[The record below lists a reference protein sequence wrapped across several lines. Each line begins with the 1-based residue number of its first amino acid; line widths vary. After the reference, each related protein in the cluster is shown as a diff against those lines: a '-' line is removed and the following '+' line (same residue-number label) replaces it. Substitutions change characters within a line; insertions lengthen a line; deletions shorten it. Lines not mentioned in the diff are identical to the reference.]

1 MKKLLLLLCAFMAS
15 ISGAWAQ
22 VAAPTTAP
30 DDPDPAP
37 VARKVAVVYSNYFGV
52 GLRDYNAAWGGGPV
66 DGAQWTAIEEPVIT
80 GTRKVLHV
88 TGTAFTQRLKTSNG
102 NNNVNPV
109 SAGYTKVHVYVYPMS
124 ATTVY
129 IYKDGGWSDADKQSK
144 AVSPGQWNLVEFD
157 VPATWTKDYFGVA
170 LKNGEDL
177 ETEFYMDDFYFT
189 NDDSYVD
196 NVQTFGSFELPNY
209 IFSATTGYNIN
220 ATYKDTEGADF
231 AGDVTLA
238 WDGSSPI
245 GSVINGNNIQF
256 GAASG
261 TGIFTLQATSDEV
274 TKSKKLAFV
283 NAGPEDPTDGASNV
297 LAIFCGTY
305 GTENYDGWN
314 TGWEWGYGS
323 RDILTLAGNNT
334 VRIHNVGTYGFPY
347 PNEADLTQYTKLHF
361 DIYTVE
367 SVSGYVK
374 IERTNINNKT
384 FTTTAGAW
392 KHVEI
397 DLTGITMAAE
407 GNRWIDFYIGENS
420 TDKNR
425 DILIDNIYFS
435 KTAET
440 ITSISLDAAST
451 EVPVSRTLQLTV
463 KDQSDNVVAASLVD
477 FEVNNAN
484 VSVDETGLVTGVAEG
499 SATITATLK
508 ADNTIYNTYD
518 LTVTPKPLGQE
529 FVNGT
534 HSIFVQA
541 FHDVGTNNYELIITS
556 EEQMEGMGGSFWNVN
571 GEGADMRNTLVI
583 SGDKKTMTIVV
594 ESTSAPNIYTPLY
607 ILMPGEISFTPVTLE
622 WIERVKDGLYVD
634 VESTT
639 ATVIGTIAAGDITNL
654 KTAAGDASIVDVS
667 RATISSTVALEATN
681 PNAVVIATDA
691 QKTSL
696 TGTKNLVIKD
706 GSTYTADV
714 ITYTDQ
720 PGTVPADLAITTG
733 EVSYTRTGMAVG
745 KLFSVVLPFSAVIPA
760 NFKAYQVKAYDG
772 SKMTFAEISGTTLS
786 AGTAYVIKSETT
798 NDFVASMTSTT
809 LDFEEETSTTAG
821 VTTTANLTQ
830 ILDNTGDKYVLSD
843 NKIKKLV
850 GTAKV
855 AAFRGYFTFTSAGSN
870 VIDFNLEGDVTGIEN
885 LKSDNL
891 DNAVFYDL
899 NGHRVA
905 NPTKGLYIVNGKK
918 VILK

>member
-22 VAAPTTAP
+22 TNLASGKAVSVIYLPGETVAPSTADLAKVTDGNTGTNVMLPNVGNDIAAISIDLTDANKSTRIKFISVIQDGRHATVYKIYGTNTAPTTYATREALNTAASTWTELVNCTNDANP
-30 DDPDPAP
+30 GGDDAIYTKYYNIAENSGFQYIVFVPTAHAYG
-37 VARKVAVVYSNYFGV
+37 VSLRQIVVTSYYSQTLTTFEPTS
-52 GLRDYNAAWGGGPV
+52 GLYIYNAA
-66 DGAQWTAIEEPVIT
+66 Q
-80 GTRKVLHV
+80 
-88 TGTAFTQRLKTSNG
+88 
-102 NNNVNPV
+102 NV
-109 SAGYTKVHVYVYPMS
+109 SLS
-124 ATTVY
+124 L
-129 IYKDGGWSDADKQSK
+129 IDQ
-144 AVSPGQWNLVEFD
+144 
-157 VPATWTKDYFGVA
+157 
-170 LKNGEDL
+170 
-177 ETEFYMDDFYFT
+177 
-189 NDDSYVD
+189 
-196 NVQTFGSFELPNY
+196 
-209 IFSATTGYNIN
+209 
-220 ATYKDTEGADF
+220 
-231 AGDVTLA
+231 
-238 WDGSSPI
+238 
-245 GSVINGNNIQF
+245 
-256 GAASG
+256 
-261 TGIFTLQATSDEV
+261 
-274 TKSKKLAFV
+274 
-283 NAGPEDPTDGASNV
+283 
-297 LAIFCGTY
+297 
-305 GTENYDGWN
+305 
-314 TGWEWGYGS
+314 
-323 RDILTLAGNNT
+323 
-334 VRIHNVGTYGFPY
+334 YGFPY
-347 PNEADLTQYTKLHF
+347 IGDVTSITFANATYGYATNVSGPDFTFGADFPQNVDDLQISAGGNTIAKGFGFLNNTPALSDVPAIDDGASYVIFSAEKNEKHDVYNTYYGDNTSVIEDFTIDGKTATRIKTMNYVGYQNKTLSSATDMTGLVLDIFVTENHAKENCHVNVEKNGTEDFPADLNKGWNHIVIPAFTTAKYPSINTNETLFIQIDDAATENVVIYNVYYTKVAVP
-361 DIYTVE
+361 T
-367 SVSGYVK
+367 
-374 IERTNINNKT
+374 
-384 FTTTAGAW
+384 
-392 KHVEI
+392 
-397 DLTGITMAAE
+397 
-407 GNRWIDFYIGENS
+407 
-420 TDKNR
+420 
-425 DILIDNIYFS
+425 
-435 KTAET
+435 
-440 ITSISLDAAST
+440 TSISVVSPAT
-451 EVPVSRTLQLTV
+451 EVAVSKTLQLTV
-463 KDQSDNVVAASLVD
+463 KNQVESILDASNITFESSNSSVATVD
-477 FEVNNAN
+477 
-484 VSVDETGLVTGVAEG
+484 VSGVVTGVAEG
-499 SATITATLK
+499 EVTITAKLK
-508 ADNTIYNTYD
+508 EDNTIQNTIN

-534 HSIFVQA
+534 HSIFVLA

-556 EEQMEGMGGSFWNVN
+556 EEQMEGMGGSFWTVN
-571 GEGADMRNTLVI
+571 GVGADMRETLVI

-594 ESTSAPNIYTPLY
+594 ESTSAPNIYTPLH
-607 ILMPGEISFTPVTLE
+607 ILMPGEISFSPVTLE

-667 RATISSTVALEATN
+667 RATISSSTVALEAIN
-681 PNAVVIATDA
+681 PNAVVIATAA

-720 PGTVPADLAITTG
+720 PGTVPANLAITTG

>member
-15 ISGAWAQ
+15 ISGAWGQEPVNLAEDCSVYLITIPTGFTNDNLIGITDGVEN
-22 VAAPTTAP
+22 VAVPIAYYN
-30 DDPDPAP
+30 PDPAVFE
-37 VARKVAVVYSNYFGV
+37 VASWYIDLENLTELGSIKIKWEGALASDYKIFG
-52 GLRDYNAAWGGGPV
+52 GTSTEGIDNDNWGTELGSK
-66 DGAQWTAIEEPVIT
+66 T
-80 GTRKVLHV
+80 GEARTP
-88 TGTAFTQRLKTSNG
+88 GD
-102 NNNVNPV
+102 
-109 SAGYTKVHVYVYPMS
+109 KVHTFEFAAASYR
-124 ATTVY
+124 Y
-129 IYKDGGWSDADKQSK
+129 IKFLPSNTENWTDKGW
-144 AVSPGQWNLVEFD
+144 
-157 VPATWTKDYFGVA
+157 
-170 LKNGEDL
+170 
-177 ETEFYMDDFYFT
+177 
-189 NDDSYVD
+189 
-196 NVQTFGSFELPNY
+196 NVKLYELYAYAPTAKILSGISLPY
-209 IFSATTGYNIN
+209 HIFSATAGYNFN
-220 ATYKDTEGADF
+220 ATPIDQFGDAYTGTVTFGWQDNVSPVGA
-231 AGDVTLA
+231 
-238 WDGSSPI
+238 
-245 GSVINGNNIQF
+245 VINNNNITF

-261 TGIFTLQATSDEV
+261 AGTYTLKAESGTTTV
-274 TKSKKLAFV
+274 TTPVYMIGTNPDA
-283 NAGPEDPTDGASNV
+283 PTEDASNV
-297 LAIFCGTY
+297 LAIYCGTY
-305 GTENYDGWN
+305 GTETYDGWATN
-314 TGWEWGYGS
+314 WEWGYGS
-323 RDILTLAGNNT
+323 RDIVSINGDNS

-347 PNEADLTQYTKLHF
+347 PDTDLTQYAKLNF

-374 IERTNINNKT
+374 IEKTNINNKA

-407 GNRWIDFYIGENS
+407 GNRWIDFYIGENN
-420 TDKNR
+420 TDKDR

-571 GEGADMRNTLVI
+571 GVGADMRNTLVI

-607 ILMPGEISFTPVTLE
+607 ILMPGEISFNPVTLE

-667 RATISSTVALEATN
+667 RATISSSTVALEATN
-681 PNAVVIATDA
+681 PNAVVIATAA
-691 QKTSL
+691 QKTNL
-696 TGTKNLVIKD
+696 DGTKNLVIKD
-706 GSTYTADV
+706 GSTYTADA

-720 PGTVPADLAITTG
+720 PGTVPANLAITTG
-733 EVSYTRTGMAVG
+733 QVSYTRTGMKVG
-745 KLFSVVLPFSAVIPA
+745 NLFSVVLPFDAVIPT
-760 NFKAYQVKAYDG
+760 NFKAYQVSAFSG
-772 SKMTFAEISGTTLS
+772 SKMTFEEISGKTLS
-786 AGTAYVIKSETT
+786 AGIAYVIKSETT
-798 NDFVASMTSTT
+798 SAFVASKTSTT
-809 LDFEEETSTTAG
+809 LDFTERPSTTAG
-821 VTTTANLTQ
+821 VTTTANLTK
-830 ILDNTGDKYVLSD
+830 ILDNTDDKYVLSE
-843 NKIKKLV
+843 NKIKKL
-850 GTAKV
+850 GGSAKV
-855 AAFRGYFTFTSAGSN
+855 AAFRGYFTIPAGSN
-870 VIDFNLEGDVTGIEN
+870 VIDIDLEGDVTGIEN
-885 LKSDNL
+885 LKNDNL

-899 NGHRVA
+899 NGHQVA

>member
-1 MKKLLLLLCAFMAS
+1 MKKLLLLLCAFVAS

-22 VAAPTTAP
+22 VPVNLALAGTATASF
-30 DDPDPAP
+30 DNEHADQ
-37 VARKVAVVYSNYFGV
+37 SNDGNSGTRWGSNGGTDTEWYQIAWTSAQTFNTVKILCEGAM
-52 GLRDYNAAWGGGPV
+52 NAANAPYLAFDIQVSDDGENWTTKKSVSGQNANDKEYLTVKFDDVATANYIRFQGVKQGTYGYSFWEFEVYNIDYAAQVLGSVIMPNRIWSATQGYGGIV
-66 DGAQWTAIEEPVIT
+66 ASVFDT
-80 GTRKVLHV
+80 
-88 TGTAFTQRLKTSNG
+88 NG
-102 NNNVNPV
+102 N
-109 SAGYTKVHVYVYPMS
+109 TF
-124 ATTVY
+124 
-129 IYKDGGWSDADKQSK
+129 DG
-144 AVSPGQWNLVEFD
+144 E
-157 VPATWTKDYFGVA
+157 
-170 LKNGEDL
+170 
-177 ETEFYMDDFYFT
+177 
-189 NDDSYVD
+189 
-196 NVQTFGSFELPNY
+196 
-209 IFSATTGYNIN
+209 
-220 ATYKDTEGADF
+220 
-231 AGDVTLA
+231 VTLS
-238 WDGSSPI
+238 WDGSAPV
-245 GSVINGNNIQF
+245 GAEINGMNITF

-261 TGIFTLQATSDEV
+261 AGTYTLKAESGTTTV
-274 TKSKKLAFV
+274 TTPVYMIGTNPDA
-283 NAGPEDPTDGASNV
+283 PTEDASNV
-297 LAIFCGTY
+297 LAIYCGTY
-305 GTENYDGWN
+305 GTETYNGWATN
-314 TGWEWGYGS
+314 WEWGYGS
-323 RDILTLAGNNT
+323 RDIVSINSNNT

-347 PNEADLTQYTKLHF
+347 PNEADLSQYAKLSF
-361 DIYTVE
+361 DIYTAE

-534 HSIFVQA
+534 HSIIVQA

-607 ILMPGEISFTPVTLE
+607 ILMPGEISFSPVTLE

-667 RATISSTVALEATN
+667 RATISSTVALETTN
-681 PNAVVIATDA
+681 PNAVVIATAA

-706 GSTYTADV
+706 GSTYTADA

-745 KLFSVVLPFSAVIPA
+745 KLFSVVLPFSADIPE
-760 NFKAYQVKAYDG
+760 NFKAYVVKAYDG

-798 NDFVASMTSTT
+798 GDFVASKTSTT
-809 LDFEEETSTTAG
+809 LNFEEETSTTAG
-821 VTTTANLTQ
+821 VTTTANLKQ
-830 ILDNTGDKYVLSD
+830 ILNADGDKYVLSE

-885 LKSDNL
+885 LKNDNL

>member
-15 ISGAWAQ
+15 ISGAWGQEPVNLAEDCSVYLITTPTGFTNDNLIGITDGVEN
-22 VAAPTTAP
+22 VAVPIAYYN
-30 DDPDPAP
+30 PDPAAFE
-37 VARKVAVVYSNYFGV
+37 VASWYIDLENLTELGSIKIKWEGALASDYKIFG
-52 GLRDYNAAWGGGPV
+52 GTSTEGIDNDNWGTELGSK
-66 DGAQWTAIEEPVIT
+66 T
-80 GTRKVLHV
+80 GEARTP
-88 TGTAFTQRLKTSNG
+88 GD
-102 NNNVNPV
+102 
-109 SAGYTKVHVYVYPMS
+109 KVHTFEFAAASYR
-124 ATTVY
+124 Y
-129 IYKDGGWSDADKQSK
+129 IKFLPSNTENWTDKGW
-144 AVSPGQWNLVEFD
+144 
-157 VPATWTKDYFGVA
+157 
-170 LKNGEDL
+170 
-177 ETEFYMDDFYFT
+177 
-189 NDDSYVD
+189 
-196 NVQTFGSFELPNY
+196 NVKLYELYAYAPIAKILSGISLPY
-209 IFSATTGYNIN
+209 HIFSATAGYNFN
-220 ATYKDTEGADF
+220 ATPIDQFGDAYTGTVTFGWQDNVSPVGA
-231 AGDVTLA
+231 
-238 WDGSSPI
+238 
-245 GSVINGNNIQF
+245 VINNNNITF

-261 TGIFTLQATSDEV
+261 SGTYTLKAESGTTTV
-274 TKSKKLAFV
+274 TTPVYMIETNPDAPTED
-283 NAGPEDPTDGASNV
+283 AGNV
-297 LAIFCGTY
+297 LAIYCGTY
-305 GTENYDGWN
+305 GTETYDGWATN
-314 TGWEWGYGS
+314 WEWGYGS
-323 RDILTLAGNNT
+323 RDIVSINGDNS

-347 PNEADLTQYTKLHF
+347 PDTDLTQYAKLNF

-374 IERTNINNKT
+374 IEKTNINNKA

-407 GNRWIDFYIGENS
+407 GNRWIDFYIGENN
-420 TDKNR
+420 TDKDR

-534 HSIFVQA
+534 HSIVVQA

-667 RATISSTVALEATN
+667 RATISSTVALETTN
-681 PNAVVIATDA
+681 PNAVVIATAA
-691 QKTSL
+691 QKTYL
-696 TGTKNLVIKD
+696 AGTKNLVIKD
-706 GSTYTADV
+706 GSTYTADA

-720 PGTVPADLAITTG
+720 AGTVPANLAITTG
-733 EVSYTRTGMAVG
+733 EVSYTRTDMAVG
-745 KLFSVVLPFSAVIPA
+745 KLFSVVLPFSADIPA
-760 NFKAYQVKAYDG
+760 NFKAYQVSAFSG
-772 SKMTFAEISGTTLS
+772 SKMIFEEISGTTLS

-798 NDFVASMTSTT
+798 SDFVASKTSTT
-809 LDFEEETSTTAG
+809 LNFTEGTSTTAG
-821 VTTTANLTQ
+821 VTTTANLTK
-830 ILDNTGDKYVLSD
+830 ILDNTGDKYVLSE
-843 NKIKKLV
+843 NKIKKLG

-855 AAFRGYFTFTSAGSN
+855 AAFRGYFTIPAGSN
-870 VIDFNLEGDVTGIEN
+870 VIDIDLEGDVTGIEN
-885 LKSDNL
+885 LKNDNL

-899 NGHRVA
+899 NGHQVA